1 MSPRSN
7 CALCANL
14 SFPRVS
20 GDEPAGA
27 GLLWDGIQFS
37 PRERG

>member
-1 MSPRSN
+1 MSLPVHAPVHR
-7 CALCANL
+7 LV

-20 GDEPAGA
+20 GDEPPVDAVRA
-27 GLLWDGIQFS
+27 DMSTFS

>member
-1 MSPRSN
+1 MSPGRVPGPVHPG
-7 CALCANL
+7 

-20 GDEPAGA
+20 GDEPTVTVGKQVKE
-27 GLLWDGIQFS
+27 GFS

>member
-1 MSPRSN
+1 MSPGRVPGPVHPG
-7 CALCANL
+7 

-20 GDEPAGA
+20 GDEPLIAEG
-27 GLLWDGIQFS
+27 GNQDIQFS

>member
-1 MSPRSN
+1 MSPGTAIKWSTPG
-7 CALCANL
+7 

-20 GDEPAGA
+20 GDEPFAEVKA
-27 GLLWDGIQFS
+27 LADKWFS

>member
-1 MSPRSN
+1 MSPTLHTRP
-7 CALCANL
+7 AATR

-20 GDEPAGA
+20 GDEPSEPLSWAP
-27 GLLWDGIQFS
+27 LIQFS